1 MADYRTTQSSVIDC
15 RNMYFNLHD
24 CTEYR
29 FKTTVYIYILISLY
43 DFPVDSF
50 DMLADLT

>member
-15 RNMYFNLHD
+15 RYMYFNLHD

-29 FKTTVYIYILISLY
+29 FKYINIYISLY